1 MMDARRGNDLLRTR
15 VPFVSIQTE
24 SPFEDSIERL
34 PVEVKGGMS
43 KTQHTA
49 LSAYCA
55 FVIQTL
61 EAVQA
66 DATSYMVLLN
76 ITTPLQCVSPEPC
89 RNSFLFLIMSECND
103 PKLKCWVNVAQ
114 GSDFPIQN
122 LPFGVFKTRYL
133 SAVAGVAIGD
143 FVLDLVYLHEHG
155 FLDGLE
161 LPPGIFNQS
170 TLNNFFALGR
180 KHCGE
185 VRRRVSELLRSEN
198 PELQS
203 NKAAREIAL
212 IPTPEVQML
221 MPIRVANYT
230 DFYSSE
236 EHATN
241 VGSMF
246 RDPKNALLPNWK
258 HMPVAYHGRASS
270 IVVSGTPIRR
280 PKGQIK
286 DAGSES
292 PHFGPTN
299 RLDMELE
306 VAFITCRE
314 SKLGEAISTRQAE
327 DYIIGFVLFNDWSAR
342 DIQQWEYVPLGP
354 FLGKNFASSISPWVV
369 TLDALEPFRVEG
381 PEQVPHVLPYL
392 ATNGRNNFDIALEA
406 LIQTGNEDPTTIC
419 RTNLKYM
426 YWNIRQ
432 QLAHHTVNGCNL
444 QVGDVC
450 ASGTISGPSP
460 GSYGSLLELS
470 WNGQR
475 PLHVGNDV
483 RTFLHDG
490 DNVIIRGHAMKD
502 NVRIGFGE
510 CTGRILPAH

>member
-1 MMDARRGNDLLRTR
+1 VSEANDTI
-15 VPFVSIQTE
+15 FAIQ
-24 SPFEDSIERL
+24 FL
-34 PVEVKGGMS
+34 
-43 KTQHTA
+43 
-49 LSAYCA
+49 
-55 FVIQTL
+55 
-61 EAVQA
+61 
-66 DATSYMVLLN
+66 
-76 ITTPLQCVSPEPC
+76 
-89 RNSFLFLIMSECND
+89 FLFLIMNKCNN
-103 PKLKCWVNVAQ
+103 PNLKSWIEVAKE
-114 GSDFPIQN
+114 SDFPIQN
-122 LPFGVFKTRYL
+122 LPFGIFKTRYL
-133 SAVAGVAIGD
+133 TAVAGVAIGNY
-143 FVLDLVYLHEHG
+143 VVDLVYLHEHG
-155 FLDGLE
+155 FLDGLG
-161 LPPGIFNQS
+161 LPSGIFNQRY
-170 TLNNFFALGR
+170 LNDFFALGR

-185 VRRRVSELLRSEN
+185 VRARISELLQSDN
-198 PELQS
+198 SELQA
-203 NKAAREIAL
+203 NKPAREIAM
-212 IPTPEVQML
+212 IKSEEVQML
-221 MPIRVANYT
+221 MPVRVGNYS

-286 DAGSES
+286 DAGSDV
-292 PHFGPTN
+292 PHYGPTN
-299 RLDMELE
+299 RLDLE
-306 VAFITCRE
+306 VEMAFITCRE
-314 SKLGEAISTRQAE
+314 NKLGQPVTVVEAE

-369 TLDALEPFRVEG
+369 TMDALEPFRVDG
-381 PEQVPHVLPYL
+381 PEQLPHVLPYL
-392 ATNGRNNFDIALEA
+392 ATDGPNNFDVTLEA
-406 LIQTGNEDPTTIC
+406 LIQTDNEKPTTIC
-419 RTNLKYM
+419 RTNFKYM
-426 YWNIRQ
+426 YWNVLQ

-444 QVGDVC
+444 QVGDMY

-475 PLHVGNDV
+475 PLHIGKEE

-490 DNVIIRGHAMKD
+490 DTVILRGFALKD

-510 CTGRILPAH
+510 CSGKVLPAQ